1 MPDQMT
7 SSWFVPAFVVFLLF
21 GLYIWTIGAA
31 VFGRSRGIEDLF
43 RLPWLGYGVLLG
55 ALQIAHIFFP
65 IDRRFSAGF
74 LFLTAAL
81 AISAN
86 FWRGAQRSTLR
97 EVARAWPR
105 LLPLGAIALLVF
117 LPVFNTCTKPACY
130 YDLGLYYLQ
139 KIRWLETFPLVPG
152 LGNLLLN
159 LGYNQSAFLVT
170 ALLDSLLPDR
180 IGLWL
185 VGGLL
190 PWLGLTLSAYG
201 LIRVL
206 SARRAQRSP
215 LELAYAIS
223 LPAWIYT
230 LLGNNI
236 SSGSPDVA
244 SSCFII
250 HLFVTF
256 AAFVMSADQ
265 LEKARRFGDLWVLG
279 AVCLCL
285 KLSSLG
291 VVAGIFMAAGLYL
304 IIEKIF
310 SYCWRSTAVFAAAI
324 AACLISFWVYRGVLL
339 TGYPLF
345 PSRVMAV
352 PVAWQIK
359 PSSTDRFREDVIY
372 WSRIPQGDREM
383 ALEGFSWVAPWIK
396 RVASLD
402 LQFAWPIAIGLIGLM
417 GVLLLAWL
425 EARLRRVAY
434 FWMLLCAPILLHT
447 IFWMSTAPEPR
458 YFGSTPW
465 LFAVAPFLGL
475 IAAQRSIA
483 FMSVLANL
491 YLCAVPMAGLMVSTA
506 WAWATP
512 EEKFPEIPRPR
523 MLEHANTSGLLYY
536 APVEGNQSFDHTLP
550 SSSGKLHAIELLDP
564 VVGMAGGFRSTPGKK
579 NAAQTERGRP
589 NIVSP

>member
-1 MPDQMT
+1 MT
-7 SSWFVPAFVVFLLF
+7 SGWFVPAFVVFLLF

-43 RLPWLGYGVLLG
+43 RLPWLGYSLLLG

-65 IDRRFSAGF
+65 IDRWFSAGF
-74 LFLTAAL
+74 LLVTAAL
-81 AISAN
+81 AISVYL
-86 FWRGAQRSTLR
+86 WRGAQRSTLNN
-97 EVARAWPR
+97 VAKGWPR
-105 LLPLGAIALLVF
+105 LLPFGAIALLVF
-117 LPVFNTCTKPACY
+117 LPVFNTCTKEACY
-130 YDLGLYYLQ
+130 YDVGLYYLQ

-170 ALLDSLLPDR
+170 SFLDTLLPDR

-190 PWLGLTLSAYG
+190 PWLGLTLSAYA

-256 AAFVMSADQ
+256 AAFVMSVDQ
-265 LEKARRFGDLWVLG
+265 REKARTFGDLWVLG

-291 VVAGIFMAAGLYL
+291 VVAGIFIAAGLYL
-304 IIEKIF
+304 IIEKNF

-324 AACLISFWVYRGVLL
+324 AACLIGFWVYRGVLL

-345 PSRVMAV
+345 PSRVMAA

-372 WSRIPQGDREM
+372 WSRIPYGDREM
-383 ALEGFSWVAPWIK
+383 ALEGFSWVAPWMK

-402 LQFAWPIAIGLIGLM
+402 LQFAWPIAIGLIASV

-434 FWMLLCAPILLHT
+434 FWMLLCAPLLLHT
-447 IFWMSTAPEPR
+447 IFWISTAPEPR

-465 LFAVAPFLGL
+465 LFAVAPLLGL

-483 FMSVLANL
+483 FVSVLANL
-491 YLCAVPMAGLMVSTA
+491 YLCAVPMAGLMVSTCLGLGN
-506 WAWATP
+506 
-512 EEKFPEIPRPR
+512 PRGKVSR
-523 MLEHANTSGLLYY
+523 NSTSTHGRACKHLWSALLC
-536 APVEGNQSFDHTLP
+536 ADRGKSKLRP
-550 SSSGKLHAIELLDP
+550 SSSVLERQIARHRTARPRRRNGWRLSQHAWQK
-564 VVGMAGGFRSTPGKK
+564 G
-579 NAAQTERGRP
+579 RGTA
-589 NIVSP
+589 